1 MSADN
6 YIGFKVSVQLQN
18 GIVFQGIVSEIT
30 GSKLRLI
37 NGKFF
42 DTATSAYVPSRV
54 IDGSKIADLQILKA
68 AGDRAE
74 ERNLKKKKKQPA
86 PEASQSAPSNSLQ
99 DPAIMSLS
107 SATANSY
114 GGPSF
119 AMSPNTVRSRRQTD
133 DSESFEEDDTY
144 DIDNGG
150 DDIKST
156 ASVPSYG
163 SPRPKRSNKQR
174 STSDRQSQQS
184 HLREPSATFVPQPFI
199 GNDRRNGRSGR
210 QSRQAGYYADIE
222 GWASEDTS
230 VYKDTEFDFQGNL
243 DRFDKKSVFDEIR
256 LTDKTDPGARLVS
269 FNRRDANG
277 ASTHQLQQQS
287 IHELIKRPPRK
298 HFLPTENVLGTK
310 SSEWQ
315 GLSSEDEDTEDESAT
330 GIPAEEEVSEIDKA
344 IKEQQL
350 WRVSHA
356 MSRTSSSRNVTPPVL
371 QFSSPPRR
379 LIYDGNDHGTT
390 FVCPTFSIAQMAV
403 IEKAAVSQYSLN
415 PVQLTEN
422 AGSAIAKLAIQILGG
437 KRRFERRQIQ
447 PNALPVVV
455 VLVGNHETG
464 ARAIAGA
471 RMLVNRR
478 VRVVVLFTDDSSELA
493 SPKESIEQQMRAFK
507 AAGGKVTSRLDVL
520 QATLK
525 VLDAPPEVIIDALQ
539 GLDVRM
545 DATARLAGVP
555 GWMYE
560 AGQWASSQR
569 APVLAV
575 NAPAGM
581 DPDTGTVMVNNL
593 GKAKWILSLGM
604 PAAGMPRF
612 LQYAEEV
619 AQLDVDVAVAD
630 IGIPNRCFKKVLDG
644 LRSNDEAKDGVIFG
658 SEWVVGVGLE

>member
-37 NGKFF
+37 NVF

-74 ERNLKKKKKQPA
+74 ERNVKSKKKKQPA
-86 PEASQSAPSNSLQ
+86 PEASQSVPSNSLQ

-114 GGPSF
+114 CGPSF
-119 AMSPNTVRSRRQTD
+119 AMSPNTIRSRRQTD
-133 DSESFEEDDTY
+133 DSESFEEYDTY
-144 DIDNGG
+144 DIDDGG
-150 DDIKST
+150 DDNKSK
-156 ASVPSYG
+156 ANVPSYG

-174 STSDRQSQQS
+174 STSERQSEQT

-210 QSRQAGYYADIE
+210 QSRQTGYYADIE

-256 LTDKTDPGARLVS
+256 LADKTDPGARLVS

-277 ASTHQLQQQS
+277 APAHQLPEQR
-287 IHELIKRPPRK
+287 IRELIKRPPRK
-298 HFLPTENVLGTK
+298 DFLPTENVLGTK

-315 GLSSEDEDTEDESAT
+315 GLSSDNEDTEDESAT

-350 WRVSHA
+350 RRVSHA

-390 FVCPTFSIAQMAV
+390 FVCPTFSTSQMVV
-403 IEKAAVSQYSLN
+403 IEKAAVSQYSLH

-437 KRRFERRQIQ
+437 KRRFERRRIQ

-545 DATARLAGVP
+545 DATARFAGVP

-575 NAPAGM
+575 DAPAGM
-581 DPDTGTVMVNNL
+581 DPDTGTVMVNNM
-593 GKAKWILSLGM
+593 GRAKWILSLGM

-630 IGIPNRCFKKVLDG
+630 IGIPNRCFKKVMDG
-644 LRSNDEAKDGVIFG
+644 LRSNDEARDGVIFG

>member
-6 YIGFKVSVQLQN
+6 YIGFKVSVRLQN
-18 GIVFQGIVSEIT
+18 GIVFEGIVSEIT

-37 NGKFF
+37 NVF

-54 IDGSKIADLQILKA
+54 IDGSKIADLQILKVS
-68 AGDRAE
+68 GDRGE
-74 ERNLKKKKKQPA
+74 ERKVKSKKKKQLA
-86 PEASQSAPSNSLQ
+86 TETLQSAASSSLQ

-107 SATANSY
+107 STTANSY

-119 AMSPNTVRSRRQTD
+119 AMSPHTVRSSRQTD
-133 DSESFEEDDTY
+133 DSESFEEADTDDNN
-144 DIDNGG
+144 DA
-150 DDIKST
+150 DDEKRVT
-156 ASVPSYG
+156 ANVPSYG
-163 SPRPKRSNKQR
+163 TPRPKRANKQR
-174 STSDRQSQQS
+174 AISGRPS
-184 HLREPSATFVPQPFI
+184 HRAHAREPSATAVPEPFT
-199 GNDRRNGRSGR
+199 GGDRRNGRPGR
-210 QSRQAGYYADIE
+210 QKRQTGYYADID
-222 GWASEDTS
+222 GWASEDTAG
-230 VYKDTEFDFQGNL
+230 YKDTEFDFQGNL

-256 LTDKTDPGARLVS
+256 LVDKTDPGARLVS

-277 ASTHQLQQQS
+277 DPAHQLQQQHEQR
-287 IHELIKRPPRK
+287 IRELIKRPPRK
-298 HFLPTENVLGTK
+298 DFLPTENVLGTK

-315 GLSSEDEDTEDESAT
+315 GLSSETEDTEDESAT

-344 IKEQQL
+344 LKQQQL
-350 WRVSHA
+350 LRRVSHP

-379 LIYDGNDHGTT
+379 LIYEGNDHGTT
-390 FVCPTFSIAQMAV
+390 FPCPTFSISQMAV
-403 IEKAAVSQYSLN
+403 VEKAAVSHYSLH
-415 PVQLTEN
+415 PLQLTEN

-437 KRRFERRQIQ
+437 KRRFERRRIQ
-447 PNALPVVV
+447 PNASPVVV

-493 SPKESIEQQMRAFK
+493 SPKESIEQQMSAFK

-520 QATLK
+520 QATLR

-539 GLDVRM
+539 GLEVG
-545 DATARLAGVP
+545 AARPARVP

-560 AGQWASSQR
+560 AVQWASNQR
-569 APVLAV
+569 APVLGID
-575 NAPAGM
+575 APAGM
-581 DPDTGTVMVNNL
+581 DPDTGMVMVDNM

-619 AQLDVDVAVAD
+619 AHLDIDLAIAD
-630 IGIPNRCFKKVLDG
+630 IGIPNRCFKKVWEG
-644 LRSNDEAKDGVIFG
+644 IRSSDEARNGVMFG
-658 SEWVVGVGLE
+658 SEWAVRVGLE

>member
-18 GIVFQGIVSEIT
+18 GIRFQGIVSEIT

-37 NGKFF
+37 NVF
-42 DTATSAYVPSRV
+42 DTATSTYVPSRV

-68 AGDRAE
+68 AGDLAE
-74 ERNLKKKKKQPA
+74 DRNTKSKKKKQPT
-86 PEASQSAPSNSLQ
+86 EASQSASSTSLQ

-107 SATANSY
+107 SVAANSY
-114 GGPSF
+114 SGPSF
-119 AMSPNTVRSRRQTD
+119 ALSPITVRSRQQTD
-133 DSESFEEDDTY
+133 DSESFDEGEIYDNDDGV
-144 DIDNGG
+144 NNK
-150 DDIKST
+150 KSQ
-156 ASVPSYG
+156 ANMPSYG
-163 SPRPKRSNKQR
+163 SPWPKRSNKQR
-174 STSDRQSQQS
+174 SISGRQSEQI
-184 HLREPSATFVPQPFI
+184 HIREPSATFVPQPFT
-199 GNDRRNGRSGR
+199 GSSRRNGRSGR
-210 QSRQAGYYADIE
+210 QSRQAAYYADNE

-230 VYKDTEFDFQGNL
+230 GYKDTEFDFQSNL

-256 LTDKTDPGARLVS
+256 LADKTDPRSRLVS
-269 FNRRDANG
+269 FNRRDANEPS
-277 ASTHQLQQQS
+277 AHELQQQR
-287 IHELIKRPPRK
+287 IRELIKRPSK
-298 HFLPTENVLGTK
+298 KDFLPTENVLGTK

-315 GLSSEDEDTEDESAT
+315 GVSSEGEDTEDESAT
-330 GIPAEEEVSEIDKA
+330 GIPAEEEVSEIDRA
-344 IKEQQL
+344 IKQQHL
-350 WRVSHA
+350 RRISHA
-356 MSRTSSSRNVTPPVL
+356 MPRTSSRNTTPPGL
-371 QFSSPPRR
+371 QFSLPPRR
-379 LIYDGNDHGTT
+379 LIYNANDHGTT
-390 FVCPTFSIAQMAV
+390 FVCPTFSITQMAL
-403 IEKAAVSQYSLN
+403 IEKAAVSQYSLH

-422 AGSAIAKLAIQILGG
+422 AGSAIAKLAIQVLGG
-437 KRRFERRQIQ
+437 KRRFERRRIQ

-539 GLDVRM
+539 GLDVRE
-545 DATARLAGVP
+545 DATVRLCGIPA
-555 GWMYE
+555 WMYE

-569 APVLAV
+569 APVMAV
-575 NAPAGM
+575 DAPAGM
-581 DPDTGTVMVNNL
+581 DPDSGTVMVNNM

-612 LQYAEEV
+612 LQYVEEV
-619 AQLDVDVAVAD
+619 AHLDVDVAVAD
-630 IGIPNRCFKKVLDG
+630 IGIPRRCFKKALDEQ
-644 LRSNDEAKDGVIFG
+644 RSIDEAREGVIFG
-658 SEWVVGVGLE
+658 SEWAVGVELE